1 MEHACGCGDVGV
13 GGQQHGVKLAG
24 NKTRG
29 SLASSEPFIYIV
41 RRRSKEQNKCQTC
54 RCANKLKL
62 EQEKKKICYILST
75 SASPQQSLWRNLY
88 SKENCMQS
96 VLPVNIQRMPTQVGM
111 TLLLLLTSAS
121 QHQLQ
126 EPQNCPKILK
136 HGERI
141 KTGSLLDHIRQL
153 KNRHNLQLQS
163 ISVVK
168 EVFRSMWY
176 CLLAF
181 QESIKERVI

>member
-1 MEHACGCGDVGV
+1 
-13 GGQQHGVKLAG
+13 
-24 NKTRG
+24 
-29 SLASSEPFIYIV
+29 
-41 RRRSKEQNKCQTC
+41 
-54 RCANKLKL
+54 
-62 EQEKKKICYILST
+62 
-75 SASPQQSLWRNLY
+75 
-88 SKENCMQS
+88 
-96 VLPVNIQRMPTQVGM
+96 MPTQVGM